1 MTINRIE
8 PDLCNSC
15 RLCFLTCPMD
25 VIRMDADNVKA
36 VIPHPDDCML
46 CGLCMVEC
54 EHDAIFVGAERTP
67 PLITS
72 WG

>member
-1 MTINRIE
+1 MTIDRIDR
-8 PDLCNSC
+8 DLCNSC
-15 RLCFLTCPMD
+15 RLCVYSCPMD

-36 VIPHPDDCML
+36 VIVYPDDCML
-46 CGLCMVEC
+46 CGLCMVDC
-54 EHDAIFVGAERTP
+54 DKNAIFVGAERIP

>member
-1 MTINRIE
+1 
-8 PDLCNSC
+8 
-15 RLCFLTCPMD
+15 MD

-36 VIPHPDDCML
+36 VIVYPDDCML

-54 EHDAIFVGAERTP
+54 DKNAIFVGAERIP